1 MKTIEELYKSILA
14 DTDLR
19 AQCSEAI
26 KNGKLDDFL
35 KEQGCSA
42 TVEDVKAF
50 FENQKEGKLDDEELD
65 TVSGGCNG
73 LEALISVATLGV
85 GCGVIAA
92 QSAGDESG
100 SGAKKWN
107 EAMGEGAILC
117 PMD

>member
-14 DTDLR
+14 DNDLK

-50 FENQKEGKLDDEELD
+50 LENQKEGELDDEELD
-65 TVSGGCNG
+65 AVNGGCDAD
-73 LEALISVATLGV
+73 EAALSILSLGIGCAVVAAISDPKIIDGKT
-85 GCGVIAA
+85 
-92 QSAGDESG
+92 
-100 SGAKKWN
+100 
-107 EAMGEGAILC
+107 AILC
-117 PMD
+117 TE